1 MRDLGPGQVLVL
13 MRFGIAAQEA
23 WFRDVI
29 APVVESFGTCVRMTM
44 PLDDWQSD
52 VHRAIERADAVIM
65 ELSQHEGNISRH
77 VLWEVNQMWR
87 SFIDERLDRGSRA
100 KMLFMVSGLEH
111 VRSQNPR
118 PGFVYSSEVG
128 PDWIANM
135 PKSARRWEIFRGF
148 RSVVTTRRTRR
159 AGRKSPRGSATT
171 SPVVQSIPAPI
182 TDADVVARAETLL
195 ETAPPNETVWVRAIA
210 ARNFEEC
217 GALAREGAPPMAH
230 GHSWATC

>member
-1 MRDLGPGQVLVL
+1 MHPDFHVALSLPASRAALALTPSLTSRLVCLDLATEAATPASNHIAVRDLGPGQVLVL

-29 APVVESFGTCVRMTM
+29 SPVVESFGTCVRMTM

-100 KMLFMVSGLEH
+100 KMLFMASGLEH
-111 VRSQNPR
+111 VRSQNPC

-128 PDWIANM
+128 PNWIANM
-135 PKSARRWEIFRGF
+135 PKSARR
-148 RSVVTTRRTRR
+148 
-159 AGRKSPRGSATT
+159 
-171 SPVVQSIPAPI
+171 
-182 TDADVVARAETLL
+182 
-195 ETAPPNETVWVRAIA
+195 
-210 ARNFEEC
+210 
-217 GALAREGAPPMAH
+217 
-230 GHSWATC
+230 